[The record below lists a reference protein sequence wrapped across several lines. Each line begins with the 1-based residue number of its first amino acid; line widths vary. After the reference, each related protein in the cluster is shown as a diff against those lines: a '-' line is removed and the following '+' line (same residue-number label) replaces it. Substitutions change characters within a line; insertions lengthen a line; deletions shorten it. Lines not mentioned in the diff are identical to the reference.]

1 MIAFVAAVLAA
12 LYWILDA
19 YYLLRERRFR
29 ALYDKV
35 RTTPDD
41 VDPFSMATPWSP
53 EKGRSLWATFRS
65 PTELLSHIPLVAVA
79 VAVAIVM

>member
-1 MIAFVAAVLAA
+1 MIAFVAAVLAV
-12 LYWILDA
+12 LYWLLDA

-41 VDPFSMATPWSP
+41 VEPFSMATPCSP
-53 EKGRSLWATFRS
+53 EKGRSLWATLWS
-65 PTELLSHIPLVAVA
+65 PTELLSHIPLVAMA